1 MTRSLKDI
9 LTAQVEETSALLNEA
24 AEADVDLKV
33 AMTQTITE
41 QSITVQN
48 YRIDIVSE
56 EFAGRQKNFY
66 NVVDGKEVIHS
77 DLALFETAMGIV
89 KKYIT
94 NKTSGIKELEQ
105 YDHDY
110 SNALYETWAQQSRA
124 NKGGVNEDIAIAK
137 ASRAKQKVQEAK
149 QRILARL

>member
-1 MTRSLKDI
+1 MARSLKDI
-9 LTAQVEETSALLNEA
+9 LTHQVEQTSALLHEA
-24 AEADVDLKV
+24 AETDVDLKV

-48 YRIDIVSE
+48 YRIDIVKE

-66 NVVDGKEVIHS
+66 NIVEGKQVIHS

-105 YDHDY
+105 YDNDY
-110 SNALYETWAQQSRA
+110 SNSLYETWAQQSRA
-124 NKGGVNEDIAIAK
+124 NKGGINEDIAIAK

-149 QRILARL
+149 QRILSRL

>member
-1 MTRSLKDI
+1 MARSLKDI
-9 LTAQVEETSALLNEA
+9 LTHQVEQTSALLHEA
-24 AEADVDLKV
+24 AETDVDLKV

-48 YRIDIVSE
+48 YRIDIVKE

-66 NVVDGKEVIHS
+66 NIVEGKQVIHS

-124 NKGGVNEDIAIAK
+124 NKGGINEDIAIAK

-149 QRILARL
+149 QRILSRL